1 MINQKNKL
9 QKVKK
14 KKHQLHKIYKHL
26 KSYNFQLKKQEKIIK
41 QKQLILKQMLIMQ
54 FKRLYQKNSV
64 GEEQVHYQMV
74 KKIVEVELELQ
85 VDVLVIILKEVWH
98 CVINLVNKF
107 LMRKKL
113 QENGHLGLN
122 QNLKRIGQMFV
133 MKNVQQVLLI
143 QKNVEQKV
151 HLLNIMMDG
160 GGKQKLHLFLILLLI
175 LIKESLVVI
184 QKFGKKQQLIVFQ

>member
-1 MINQKNKL
+1 
-9 QKVKK
+9 
-14 KKHQLHKIYKHL
+14 
-26 KSYNFQLKKQEKIIK
+26 
-41 QKQLILKQMLIMQ
+41 MQ

-122 QNLKRIGQMFV
+122 
-133 MKNVQQVLLI
+133 
-143 QKNVEQKV
+143 
-151 HLLNIMMDG
+151 
-160 GGKQKLHLFLILLLI
+160 
-175 LIKESLVVI
+175 
-184 QKFGKKQQLIVFQ
+184 